1 VIYNG
6 FRNKY
11 SFVKDEKFITL
22 VPLSPKQVYED
33 QLKLKRK
40 GEAEGSENVLSFK
53 ERKKFDLAE
62 REKNSGLVESGEKK
76 AKKRNEIVQRK
87 N

>member
-1 VIYNG
+1 
-6 FRNKY
+6 
-11 SFVKDEKFITL
+11 
-22 VPLSPKQVYED
+22 
-33 QLKLKRK
+33 LKRK

-76 AKKRNEIVQRK
+76 AKKRNEIVQGK